1 MNPTDLGLRR
11 RLVPWLIAFSSIGFG
26 AGIVLPLFTIQPGA
40 GEWTS
45 LVRLFVADEM
55 QSRTLTLPG
64 GILKLWQDGEIA
76 LAALLGLLSLVL
88 PIIKLSVLWWECIA
102 VRGMSESF
110 LGFFRAISR
119 YAMAEVFVIALLM
132 MIVKSLPG
140 GSHIEL
146 HLGTVAF
153 TGSVIL
159 SLIASQWNLPP
170 KNSHT

>member
-88 PIIKLSVLWWECIA
+88 PIIKLSVLW
-102 VRGMSESF
+102 
-110 LGFFRAISR
+110 
-119 YAMAEVFVIALLM
+119 
-132 MIVKSLPG
+132 
-140 GSHIEL
+140 
-146 HLGTVAF
+146 
-153 TGSVIL
+153 
-159 SLIASQWNLPP
+159 
-170 KNSHT
+170 